1 MVNADTRARFTRL
14 VAIAGAI
21 TFLMITI
28 GAITRVTES
37 GMGCGTYW
45 PDCNGR
51 LIPEFRTPEEIIEM
65 GHRLF
70 ALMVG
75 VYAILVARRAW
86 QHFRQERAVL
96 YPAVAALVL
105 FFVQSGLGAL
115 TVKLSNQWVSVLL
128 HLGNAMILLSCFLV
142 AWAAAKYGA
151 EVKQKVA
158 EIKLYLPPV
167 ELYITVI
174 LTFLVAMVGAAV
186 AGNTATKAC
195 VGWPLC
201 GGELLPTSQGPLQVL
216 NMMHRLV
223 VGGLGILLIL
233 ILWQLRGNVNRLLR
247 RPVLAAFG
255 LYLLQAAL
263 GALVV
268 LVHQREW
275 LTAFRALHVTFAA
288 ATWSAL
294 IVASAIAW
302 LQVQVSPAQVRGDSP
317 IKPTAA
323 ASATT

>member
-1 MVNADTRARFTRL
+1 M
-14 VAIAGAI
+14 
-21 TFLMITI
+21 MITV

-51 LIPEFRTPEEIIEM
+51 LIPELRTPEEIIEM
-65 GHRLF
+65 GHRIF
-70 ALMVG
+70 ALLVG
-75 VYAILVARRAW
+75 VYALLVAVRAW
-86 QHFRQERAVL
+86 QRFRDERSVFYPSIAAFIL
-96 YPAVAALVL
+96 Y
-105 FFVQSGLGAL
+105 FVQSGLGAI

-128 HLGNAMILLSCFLV
+128 HLGNAMILLAAFLV
-142 AWAAAKYGA
+142 AWANLKYGD
-151 EVKQKVA
+151 
-158 EIKLYLPPV
+158 EIKRKLDEAKVLLPPV
-167 ELYITVI
+167 ELFVTVI

-186 AGNTATKAC
+186 AGNLAAKAC

-201 GGELLPTSQGPLQVL
+201 GGEVWPVAQGPLQLL

-247 RPVLAAFG
+247 RPVLIAFG
-255 LYLLQAAL
+255 MYLLQAAL

-268 LVHQREW
+268 LVHQREL

-294 IVASAIAW
+294 IIASAIAW
-302 LQVQVSPAQVRGDSP
+302 LQVQESPALMKAGNL
-317 IKPTAA
+317 KPTAA
-323 ASATT
+323 ASGTT